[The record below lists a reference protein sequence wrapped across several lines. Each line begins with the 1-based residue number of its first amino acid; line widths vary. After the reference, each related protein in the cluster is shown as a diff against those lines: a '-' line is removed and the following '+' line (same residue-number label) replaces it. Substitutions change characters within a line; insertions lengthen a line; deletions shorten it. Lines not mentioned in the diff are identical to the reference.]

1 MSEALNICLIGF
13 GEVGQTLAA
22 DLAPKG
28 VALSAWD
35 ILFTDVA
42 SGPSKA
48 ADGVRRGEDAKDAAA
63 GADLIISAV
72 TAAQTLN
79 AAESVL
85 GALNHGAVFLDLNSA
100 SPGAKSKAAAIINEA
115 GGKYVEAA
123 VMSPIGPKRI
133 ACPMLFGGP
142 YAEDFLPVAKGL
154 GFTGAKV
161 FSDEY
166 GKASAAK
173 MCRSVVVK
181 GVEAL
186 LTESLLSARHYGV
199 EDTVVASL
207 NDLFP
212 GPDWKELSVYM
223 ISRALEHGKRRAE
236 EMREV
241 AKTVEE
247 AGLSPLM
254 SSACAERQD
263 LSAAYRYALKEDG
276 LPDMLD
282 AILDGAGPERKL

>member
-1 MSEALNICLIGF
+1 MSGPRICLIGF

-22 DLAPKG
+22 DLAAKD

-35 ILFTDVA
+35 ILFTDA
-42 SGPSKA
+42 GSGPSKA
-48 ADGVRRGEDAKDAAA
+48 AGAIRKGGNAEDAVQDAE
-63 GADLIISAV
+63 IVISAV

-79 AAESVL
+79 AAESAA
-85 GALNHGAVFLDLNSA
+85 GALKPGAIFLDLNSA
-100 SPGAKSKAAAIINEA
+100 SPGAKSTAAELVYKA
-115 GGKYVEAA
+115 GGRYVEAA

-142 YAEDFLPVAKGL
+142 YAKGFLPVARDL
-154 GFTGAKV
+154 GFAGAHV

-166 GKASAAK
+166 GQASAAK
-173 MCRSVVVK
+173 MCRSIVVK

-186 LTESLLSARHYGV
+186 LTESLLAARHYGV

-207 NDLFP
+207 SDLFP
-212 GPDWKELSVYM
+212 GPEWEKLSRYM

-236 EMREV
+236 EMREA

-263 LSAAYRYALKEDG
+263 LSAAYRYALDNKT

-282 AILDGAGPERKL
+282 AMLNGQGPERRL

>member
-1 MSEALNICLIGF
+1 MNADLNICLLGF
-13 GEVGQTLAA
+13 GEVGQTLAE
-22 DLAPKG
+22 DLAPKN
-28 VALSAWD
+28 VSLSAWD
-35 ILFTDVA
+35 ILFLDPT
-42 SGPSKA
+42 SETSKA
-48 ADGVRRGEDAKDAAA
+48 AGALTKSEHAEDAAKN
-63 GADLIISAV
+63 ADIIISAV
-72 TAAQTLN
+72 TAAQTLD
-79 AAESVL
+79 AAQSVA
-85 GALNHGAVFLDLNSA
+85 GALKPGAVFLDLNSA
-100 SPGAKSKAAAIINEA
+100 SPGVKTRTAELINA
-115 GGKYVEAA
+115 SGGRYVESA

-142 YAEDFLPVAKGL
+142 YAEEFLPRAYEL

-161 FSDEY
+161 FSEKY

-207 NDLFP
+207 SDLFP
-212 GPDWKELSVYM
+212 GPDWEKLSAYM

-241 AKTVEE
+241 AKTVED

-263 LSAAYRYALKEDG
+263 ISAAYRYALENKD

-282 AILDGAGPERKL
+282 AILKGAGPERAL